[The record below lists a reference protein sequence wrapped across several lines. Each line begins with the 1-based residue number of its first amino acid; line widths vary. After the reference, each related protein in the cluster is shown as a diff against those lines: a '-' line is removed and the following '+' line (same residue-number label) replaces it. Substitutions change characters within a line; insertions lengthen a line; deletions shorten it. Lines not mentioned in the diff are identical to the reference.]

1 MRIRCALACAL
12 FALPAAAAAR
22 GGRAPLVD
30 APVVWYEDD
39 RRDVAKPAPRDPSVT
54 WDYFEDSWGMPRE
67 RWTDPV
73 RLVRRAG
80 TLFGGDHVP
89 PADNV
94 NALDEVPNATW
105 FTNRIGLF
113 AMTPRA
119 CAEGPGGEAPDR
131 GAPWT
136 VVRAKTEGVTPGF
149 NIRDARGN
157 VYVIKFDPP
166 GYLGMT
172 TTAGVVSNR
181 ILHAAGYNV
190 PVDQAVTFARETI
203 VVAPDAKIGDA
214 TGAKRPMTEADVDTI
229 LARVER
235 LPDGAYLALASK
247 FVSGEPLGP
256 FPYLGRRKDDPNDR
270 VDHENRRELRGL
282 YVLAAWINHFDTK
295 QHNSLDAYVEEGGA
309 RFVKHYLID
318 FASTLGA
325 GAAGV
330 NPRYGYEFGFDL
342 VAVLRRSLT
351 LGLVEDR
358 WRTRTRDP
366 GLAEV
371 GYFNSEGFEPGKFRP
386 LQPNHAFANT
396 TDRDGYWGAKI
407 VAAFRDA
414 HIDAIVAEAGYRDAR
429 AAALVARVLRENR
442 DVIAR
447 HFFDRVPPLDFFVLR
462 GERLVFRDLGV
473 DYAVYPGT
481 RARYRARAA
490 AVAADRKPDG
500 GGWSQWV
507 KLTLPELALPG
518 GAVAASLERSQRP
531 FLAVEVQVDRGSG
544 WSDGVTAYVARGSAR
559 VVAVDR

>member
-1 MRIRCALACAL
+1 MRCAFACAL
-12 FALPAAAAAR
+12 LALLVPAVAS
-22 GGRAPLVD
+22 GGRARLAD
-30 APVVWYEDD
+30 APVVWFEDD
-39 RRDVAKPAPRDPSVT
+39 RRDIAGPAPRDPSVT

-89 PADNV
+89 HADNV
-94 NALDEVPNATW
+94 NALDEVPNSTW

-113 AMTPRA
+113 ALSPRA
-119 CAEGPGGEAPDR
+119 CAQGPGGEGPAR

-136 VVRAKTEGVTPGF
+136 VVSAKTQGVTPGF
-149 NIRDARGN
+149 NIRDARGD

-172 TTAGVVSNR
+172 TAAGVASNR
-181 ILHAAGYNV
+181 ILYAAGYNV
-190 PVDQAVTFARETI
+190 PVDHAVTFARATI
-203 VVAPDAKIGDA
+203 VVAPGATIRDA
-214 TGAKRPMTEADVDTI
+214 TGARRPMAEADVDTI

-247 FVSGEPLGP
+247 FIAGEPLGP
-256 FPYLGRRKDDPNDR
+256 FPYRGRRKDDPNDR

-282 YVLAAWINHFDTK
+282 YVLAAWMNHFDTK
-295 QHNSLDAYVEEGGA
+295 QQNSLDMYVEEDGK

-325 GAAGV
+325 SADYL
-330 NPRYGYEFGFDL
+330 NPRYGYEFGLD
-342 VAVLRRSLT
+342 VMAVLRRSLT

-366 GLAEV
+366 DLAEV
-371 GYFNSEGFEPGKFRP
+371 GFFDSETFDPGKFRP

-414 HIDAIVAEAGYRDAR
+414 HIAAIVAEAGYRDPR
-429 AAALVARVLRENR
+429 AAARVARVLRENR
-442 DVIAR
+442 DAIAR
-447 HFFDRVPPLDFFVLR
+447 HFFDRVPPLDFFVVR
-462 GERLVFRDLGV
+462 GERLTFRDLGV
-473 DYAVYPGT
+473 DYALYPGT
-481 RARYRARAA
+481 RSRYRARAA
-490 AVAADRKPDG
+490 AVDADREQEG
-500 GGWSQWV
+500 GGWREWV
-507 KLTLPELALPG
+507 ELAQTDLPLASG
-518 GAVAASLERSQRP
+518 EVAAALATSRRP
-531 FLAVEVQVDRGSG
+531 FLAVEVQVDRGTG
-544 WSDGVTAYVARGSAR
+544 WSEGVIAYWARASGR
-559 VVAVDR
+559 VVAVER

>member
-1 MRIRCALACAL
+1 MHCAIACAL
-12 FALPAAAAAR
+12 LALPATALAR

-30 APVVWYEDD
+30 APVVWHEDD
-39 RRDVAKPAPRDPSVT
+39 RRGVAKPAPRDPSVT

-94 NALDEVPNATW
+94 NALDEVPNSTW

-119 CAEGPGGEAPDR
+119 CAEGPGGEAPAR

-136 VVRAKTEGVTPGF
+136 VVSAKTQGVTPGF
-149 NIRDARGN
+149 NVRDARGD

-172 TTAGVVSNR
+172 TAAGVASNR
-181 ILHAAGYNV
+181 ILYAAGYNV
-190 PVDQAVTFARETI
+190 PVDHVVTFARATI
-203 VVAPDAKIGDA
+203 VVAPEAKIRDA

-235 LPDGAYLALASK
+235 LPGGTYLALASK
-247 FVSGEPLGP
+247 FLPGEPLGP
-256 FPYLGRRKDDPNDR
+256 FPYLGRRKDDSNDR

-295 QHNSLDAYVEEGGA
+295 QQNSLDMYVEEGGA

-325 GAAGV
+325 SA
-330 NPRYGYEFGFDL
+330 NYLSPRFGYEFNLDMI
-342 VAVLRRSLT
+342 AVLRRSLT

-358 WRTRTRDP
+358 WRKRTRDP
-366 GLAEV
+366 GLTEV
-371 GYFNSEGFEPGKFRP
+371 GYFDSERFEPGKFRP

-442 DVIAR
+442 DAIAR
-447 HFFDRVPPLDFFVLR
+447 HFFDRVPPLDFFVVR
-462 GERLVFRDLGV
+462 GERLVFRDLGA

-481 RARYRARAA
+481 HPRYRARAA
-490 AVAADRKPDG
+490 AAAADRKPDRS
-500 GGWSQWV
+500 GWSEWV
-507 KLTLPELALPG
+507 ELAVTELALT
-518 GAVAASLERSQRP
+518 ASLERSQHP

-544 WSDGVTAYVARGSAR
+544 WSEGVTAYVARGSAR